1 MEKVHSLSVVF
12 FWNQFREL
20 GEGCLCSV
28 LELLR
33 PQLIY
38 LFSPLCCAYQRVK
51 VCMIDDTMFVTTFNT
66 LDIVLIE
73 QFPYLPYSIFA
84 KPLSKLG

>member
-1 MEKVHSLSVVF
+1 MDS
-12 FWNQFREL
+12 
-20 GEGCLCSV
+20 
-28 LELLR
+28 
-33 PQLIY
+33 
-38 LFSPLCCAYQRVK
+38 
-51 VCMIDDTMFVTTFNT
+51 VCMFDDTMFITIFNT